1 MWGASPDL
9 GINPPQ
15 YWDQIL
21 GLMTLAQT
29 KSVKLDEDPILGLMT
44 PTQTKSEKHTCPM
57 RSPH

>member
-1 MWGASPDL
+1 MWEASPDL

-29 KSVKLDEDPILGLMT
+29 KSVKLDENPSLG
-44 PTQTKSEKHTCPM
+44 HDNG
-57 RSPH
+57 RD